1 MSISTNSI
9 IHYTNSLDNLIGI
22 LQEGFKIKYCS
33 ERLNLGKSRYSSA
46 AHPMISFCD
55 IPLSASIQ
63 HFEAYG
69 KYGIGLSKKWAFEIG
84 INPVLYIDENS
95 LFAENL
101 YELIKERRNEK
112 TNLTLKQK
120 KEILHIKSYA
130 KNYSGSFTRKNKI
143 YKNYKFYD
151 EREWRIVPDNNN
163 ILGAALFSIS
173 SKAYKSNKEKYNS
186 RISSIR
192 LEFDAKDISYII
204 VERTDEIPDIIKI
217 VRDCFGKRCTSE
229 QLDILFSKI
238 CSTEQIIADY

>member
-151 EREWRIVPDNNN
+151 EREWRIVPDNN

-238 CSTEQIIADY
+238 CSTEQIITDY

>member
-151 EREWRIVPDNNN
+151 EREWRIVPDNN

-229 QLDILFSKI
+229 QLDILFIPIS
-238 CSTEQIIADY
+238 S

>member
-22 LQEGFKIKYCS
+22 LQEGFRIKYCS

-151 EREWRIVPDNNN
+151 EREWRIVPDNN

-186 RISSIR
+186 RISNIR

-229 QLDILFSKI
+229 QLDILFI
-238 CSTEQIIADY
+238 

>member
-22 LQEGFKIKYCS
+22 LQEGFRIKYCS

-151 EREWRIVPDNNN
+151 EREWRIVHDNN

-186 RISSIR
+186 RISNIR

>member
-151 EREWRIVPDNNN
+151 EREWRIVPDNN

>member
-69 KYGIGLSKKWAFEIG
+69 KYGIGFSKKWAFEIG

-151 EREWRIVPDNNN
+151 EREWRIVPDNN

>member
-1 MSISTNSI
+1 MSIITNSI

-151 EREWRIVPDNNN
+151 EREWRIVPDNN

>member
-22 LQEGFKIKYCS
+22 LQEGFRIKYCS

-46 AHPMISFCD
+46 AHPMVSFCD
-55 IPLSASIQ
+55 IPLSSSIQ
-63 HFEAYG
+63 HFKAYG
-69 KYGIGLSKKWAFEIG
+69 KYGIGLSKKWAFENG

-101 YELIKERRNEK
+101 FELIKERRK
-112 TNLTLKQK
+112 TITNLTSKQQ
-120 KEILHIKSYA
+120 KEILRIKSYA
-130 KNYSGSFTRKNKI
+130 KNYSGSFTRNEVVYQD
-143 YKNYKFYD
+143 YKYYD
-151 EREWRIVPDNNN
+151 EREWRIVPDQ
-163 ILGAALFSIS
+163 IVLQGASFSIS
-173 SKAYKSNKEKYNS
+173 SSAYKSDKEKYNS
-186 RISSIR
+186 RINSIR
-192 LEFDAKDISYII
+192 LKFDAKDISYII

-217 VRDCFGKRCTSE
+217 VRNCFGKRCTSE

>member
-22 LQEGFKIKYCS
+22 LQEGFRIKYCS
-33 ERLNLGKSRYSSA
+33 ERLNLGQSRYSSA

-151 EREWRIVPDNNN
+151 EREWRIVPDNN

-173 SKAYKSNKEKYNS
+173 SKAYESNKEKYNS

>member
-22 LQEGFKIKYCS
+22 LQEGFRIKYCS

-151 EREWRIVPDNNN
+151 EREWRIVPDNN

-192 LEFDAKDISYII
+192 LEFEAKDISYII

>member
-22 LQEGFKIKYCS
+22 LQEGFRIKYCS

-130 KNYSGSFTRKNKI
+130 KNYSGSFTRKNEI

-151 EREWRIVPDNNN
+151 EREWRIVPDNN

-173 SKAYKSNKEKYNS
+173 SKS
-186 RISSIR
+186 RISNIR

>member
-1 MSISTNSI
+1 MVNMES
-9 IHYTNSLDNLIGI
+9 
-22 LQEGFKIKYCS
+22 GF
-33 ERLNLGKSRYSSA
+33 
-46 AHPMISFCD
+46 
-55 IPLSASIQ
+55 Q
-63 HFEAYG
+63 
-69 KYGIGLSKKWAFEIG
+69 KKWAFEIG

-151 EREWRIVPDNNN
+151 EREWRIVPDNN

-186 RISSIR
+186 RISNIR

>member
-1 MSISTNSI
+1 M
-9 IHYTNSLDNLIGI
+9 
-22 LQEGFKIKYCS
+22 
-33 ERLNLGKSRYSSA
+33 
-46 AHPMISFCD
+46 
-55 IPLSASIQ
+55 
-63 HFEAYG
+63 
-69 KYGIGLSKKWAFEIG
+69 
-84 INPVLYIDENS
+84 
-95 LFAENL
+95 
-101 YELIKERRNEK
+101 
-112 TNLTLKQK
+112 
-120 KEILHIKSYA
+120 
-130 KNYSGSFTRKNKI
+130 
-143 YKNYKFYD
+143 
-151 EREWRIVPDNNN
+151 PDNN

>member
-151 EREWRIVPDNNN
+151 EREWRLVADNN

>member
-22 LQEGFKIKYCS
+22 LQEGFRIKYCS

-143 YKNYKFYD
+143 YNFYKFYD
-151 EREWRIVPDNNN
+151 EREWRIVPDNN

-186 RISSIR
+186 RISNIR

>member
-151 EREWRIVPDNNN
+151 EREWRIVPDNN

-238 CSTEQIIADY
+238 GSVN

>member
-143 YKNYKFYD
+143 YKNYKF
-151 EREWRIVPDNNN
+151 
-163 ILGAALFSIS
+163 FH
-173 SKAYKSNKEKYNS
+173 
-186 RISSIR
+186 
-192 LEFDAKDISYII
+192 
-204 VERTDEIPDIIKI
+204 
-217 VRDCFGKRCTSE
+217 
-229 QLDILFSKI
+229 
-238 CSTEQIIADY
+238 

>member
-22 LQEGFKIKYCS
+22 LQEGFRIKYCS

-151 EREWRIVPDNNN
+151 EREWRIVPDNN

-186 RISSIR
+186 RISNIR

>member
-9 IHYTNSLDNLIGI
+9 VHYTNSLDNLIGI
-22 LQEGFKIKYCS
+22 LQEGFRIKYCS

-151 EREWRIVPDNNN
+151 EREWRIVPDNN

-186 RISSIR
+186 RISNIR